1 VIGPAKACFNPTHRP
16 EKQQLKFLGSGLKMA
31 ENINQYDLMILGAG
45 PAGITAALYGQRL
58 GLKTIVFGD
67 IPGGSSYM
75 IEHLANFPGLME
87 GTSGTQFG
95 TMAFQQAQKEGASFT
110 LTRLESFSQ
119 NDSVFVGV
127 DVDGTEYSALSAVVA
142 TGRVPKRLA
151 VSNANMS
158 GVHFC
163 SICDGPLYRGK
174 NATLAVVGSDNAAAQ
189 HALTLARTADKV
201 LLICRSN
208 TLKMDAVHKNQI
220 KQQSNIKL
228 MVDTEVCGY
237 SGQESV
243 ETIEIEAKVKGRQ
256 NLAVDGI
263 FLAIGWQPNISAL
276 KLEVQKTAAGYLKT
290 NQKLM
295 TSVPGLFAAGDVR
308 DTDMSQVL
316 TACADGARTA
326 KYAAE
331 YLEQLSRG

>member
-1 VIGPAKACFNPTHRP
+1 MSETK
-16 EKQQLKFLGSGLKMA
+16 
-31 ENINQYDLMILGAG
+31 YDLMILGAG
-45 PAGITAALYGQRL
+45 PAGITAALYGQRM

-95 TMAFQQAQKEGASFT
+95 TMAFQQAQKEGANFT
-110 LTRLESFSQ
+110 LTRLKSLSH
-119 NDSVFVGV
+119 NDKVFMGI
-127 DVDGTEYSALSAVVA
+127 DVDGQVHTALSVVVA

-151 VSNANMS
+151 VSNANLK

-174 NATLAVVGSDNAAAQ
+174 NATLAVVGSDNTAAQ

-208 TLKMDAVHKNQI
+208 THKMDAVHKDQI
-220 KQQSNIKL
+220 EQQNNITL
-228 MVDTEVCGY
+228 MTNTEVSGY
-237 SGQESV
+237 SGQEFV
-243 ETIEIEAKVKGRQ
+243 ESIEVAEKDKGRQ
-256 NLAVDGI
+256 DLAVDGI
-263 FLAIGWQPNISAL
+263 FLAIGWRPNISAL
-276 KLEVQKTAAGYLKT
+276 KLEVQKTAEGYLET
-290 NQKLM
+290 NEKLM
-295 TSVPGLFAAGDVR
+295 TAVSGLFAAGDVR
-308 DTDMSQVL
+308 NTDMWQVL
-316 TACADGARTA
+316 TACADGARAA

-331 YLEQLSRG
+331 YLEKLTQP

>member
-1 VIGPAKACFNPTHRP
+1 M
-16 EKQQLKFLGSGLKMA
+16 S
-31 ENINQYDLMILGAG
+31 ENGNHYDLMILGAG

-75 IEHLANFPGLME
+75 IERLANFPGLME

-95 TMAFQQAQKEGASFT
+95 TLAFQQAQNEGANFT
-110 LTRLESFSQ
+110 LTRLESLNHSD
-119 NDSVFVGV
+119 NVFVGV
-127 DVDGTEYSALSAVVA
+127 DVDGKEYTALSAVVA

-151 VSNANMS
+151 VSNPNLR

-174 NATLAVVGSDNAAAQ
+174 NATLAVVGGDNTAAQ

-201 LLICRSN
+201 LLICRSS
-208 TLKMDAVHKNQI
+208 TLKMDAVHKGQI
-220 KQQSNIKL
+220 EQQNNITL
-228 MVDTEVCGY
+228 MVSTEVSGY

-243 ETIEIEAKVKGRQ
+243 ETIALEAKEKGQ
-256 NLAVDGI
+256 QDLAVDGI
-263 FLAIGWQPNISAL
+263 FLAIGWRPNLSAL
-276 KLEVQKTAAGYLKT
+276 KLEVQKTTEGYLET
-290 NQKLM
+290 NEKLM
-295 TSVPGLFAAGDVR
+295 TSFPGLFAAGDIR
-308 DTDMSQVL
+308 DTDMWQVL
-316 TACADGARTA
+316 TACADGARAA

-331 YLEQLSRG
+331 YLEKLTQA

>member
-1 VIGPAKACFNPTHRP
+1 M
-16 EKQQLKFLGSGLKMA
+16 S
-31 ENINQYDLMILGAG
+31 ENRYDLMILGAG

-95 TMAFQQAQKEGASFT
+95 TMAFQQAQKEGANFT
-110 LTRLESFSQ
+110 LTRLESLSHSDKAFI
-119 NDSVFVGV
+119 GV
-127 DVDGTEYSALSAVVA
+127 DVDGQEHTALSAIVA
-142 TGRVPKRLA
+142 TGRVPKRLS
-151 VSNANMS
+151 VSNANLR

-174 NATLAVVGSDNAAAQ
+174 KATLAVVGSDNTAAQ
-189 HALTLARTADKV
+189 HALTLARTADRV
-201 LLICRSN
+201 LLICRSD
-208 TLKMDAVHKNQI
+208 TLKMDAVHKDQI
-220 KQQSNIKL
+220 KRQTNIML
-228 MVDTEVCGY
+228 MANSEVFGY
-237 SGQESV
+237 TGQEFV
-243 ETIEIEAKVKGRQ
+243 ETIEVAAKDKGRQ

-263 FLAIGWQPNISAL
+263 FLAIGWRPNTSAL
-276 KLEVQKTAAGYLKT
+276 KLEVQKTAEGYLET
-290 NQKLM
+290 NGKLM
-295 TSVPGLFAAGDVR
+295 TSLPGLFAAGDVR

-316 TACADGARTA
+316 TACADGARAA

-331 YLEQLSRG
+331 FIEKFSAS

>member
-1 VIGPAKACFNPTHRP
+1 MP
-16 EKQQLKFLGSGLKMA
+16 E
-31 ENINQYDLMILGAG
+31 NRYDLMILGAG
-45 PAGITAALYGQRL
+45 PAGITAALYGQRM

-95 TMAFQQAQKEGASFT
+95 TMAFQQAQKEGANFT
-110 LTRLESFSQ
+110 LTRLESLSQ
-119 NDSVFVGV
+119 NGNIFTGV
-127 DVDGTEYSALSAVVA
+127 DVDGLEHTAISAIVA

-151 VSNANMS
+151 VSNANLR

-174 NATLAVVGSDNAAAQ
+174 NATLAVVGSDNTAGQ

-208 TLKMDAVHKNQI
+208 TLKMDAVHKDQI
-220 KQQSNIKL
+220 ERQNNIT
-228 MVDTEVCGY
+228 VIINTEVTGY
-237 SGQESV
+237 KGQEEV
-243 ETIEIEAKVKGRQ
+243 EIIEVSEKKKAQQELG
-256 NLAVDGI
+256 VDGI
-263 FLAIGWQPNISAL
+263 FLAIGWRPNISAL
-276 KLEVQKTAAGYLKT
+276 KLEVQKTAEGYLET
-290 NQKLM
+290 NEKLM

-308 DTDMSQVL
+308 DTDMWQVL

-331 YLEQLSRG
+331 YLEKLTQP

>member
-1 VIGPAKACFNPTHRP
+1 MSNTP
-16 EKQQLKFLGSGLKMA
+16 
-31 ENINQYDLMILGAG
+31 YDLMILGAG
-45 PAGITAALYGQRL
+45 PAGITAALYGQRM

-95 TMAFQQAQKEGASFT
+95 TLAFQQAQKEGASFT
-110 LTRLESFSQ
+110 LTRLESLSH
-119 NDSVFVGV
+119 NDKVFTGV
-127 DVDGTEYSALSAVVA
+127 DVDGQEHTALSGIAA

-151 VSNANMS
+151 VSNANLR

-174 NATLAVVGSDNAAAQ
+174 NATLAVVGSDNTAAQ
-189 HALTLARTADKV
+189 HALTLSRTADKV

-208 TLKMDAVHKNQI
+208 TLKMDAVHKDQI
-220 KQQSNIKL
+220 ERQNNILL
-228 MVDTEVCGY
+228 MANTEVTGY
-237 SGQESV
+237 NGQEFV
-243 ETIEIEAKVKGRQ
+243 ESIEVAAAEKGRQ
-256 NLAVDGI
+256 DLAVDGI
-263 FLAIGWQPNISAL
+263 FLAIGWRPNISAL
-276 KLEVQKTAAGYLKT
+276 NLEVQKTAEGYLET
-290 NQKLM
+290 NEKLM

-308 DTDMSQVL
+308 DTDMWQVL
-316 TACADGARTA
+316 TACADGARAA

-331 YLEQLSRG
+331 YVEKLARP

>member
-1 VIGPAKACFNPTHRP
+1 MSNFVYDFMIA
-16 EKQQLKFLGSGLKMA
+16 GS
-31 ENINQYDLMILGAG
+31 G

-67 IPGGSSYM
+67 IPGGSTYM

-95 TMAFQQAQKEGASFT
+95 TLAFQQAQQEGAHFT
-110 LTRLESFSQ
+110 LTRLQSLQHSGNAFI
-119 NDSVFVGV
+119 GI
-127 DVDGTEYSALSAVVA
+127 DVDGQEYTALSAVVA

-151 VSNANMS
+151 VANANLR

-174 NATLAVVGSDNAAAQ
+174 NATLAVVGSDNTAAQ
-189 HALTLARTADKV
+189 HTLTLARTAAKV
-201 LLICRSN
+201 LLICRSKS
-208 TLKMDAVHKNQI
+208 LKMDAVHKAQI
-220 KQQSNIKL
+220 ESQNNVEL
-228 MVDTEVCGY
+228 MLNTEVTGY

-243 ETIEIEAKVKGRQ
+243 EIIAVAEKEKKPQ
-256 NLAVDGI
+256 NLKIDGI
-263 FLAIGWQPNISAL
+263 FLAIGWRPNTSAL
-276 KLEVQKTAAGYLKT
+276 KLDVRKSEKGYLET
-290 NQKLM
+290 DAKLM

-308 DTDMSQVL
+308 DTDMWQVL
-316 TACADGARTA
+316 TACADGARAA

-331 YLEQLSRG
+331 FIETITDLKPV

>member
-1 VIGPAKACFNPTHRP
+1 MSENP
-16 EKQQLKFLGSGLKMA
+16 
-31 ENINQYDLMILGAG
+31 YDLMILGAG
-45 PAGITAALYGQRL
+45 PAGIAAALYGQRL

-87 GTSGTQFG
+87 GATGTQFG
-95 TMAFQQAQKEGASFT
+95 TRAFQQAQKEGANFT
-110 LTRLESFSQ
+110 LTRLENFSHKD
-119 NDSVFVGV
+119 NVFVGV
-127 DVDGTEYSALSAVVA
+127 DVDGNEYTAWSAIVA

-151 VSNANMS
+151 VANATLR

-174 NATLAVVGSDNAAAQ
+174 NATLAVVGSDNTAAQ

-208 TLKMDAVHKNQI
+208 TLKMDAVHKDQI
-220 KQQSNIKL
+220 EEQSNITL
-228 MVDTEVCGY
+228 MTDTEVCGY
-237 SGQESV
+237 DGQEFV
-243 ETIEIEAKVKGRQ
+243 ETIAVASKEKGQ
-256 NLAVDGI
+256 QDLAVDGI
-263 FLAIGWQPNISAL
+263 FLAIGWRPNISVL
-276 KLEVQKTAAGYLKT
+276 KLEVEKTAEGYLVT
-290 NQKLM
+290 NDQLM
-295 TSVPGLFAAGDVR
+295 TSVPGLFAAGDIR
-308 DTDMSQVL
+308 DTDMWQVL

-331 YLEQLSRG
+331 YLEKLNQA

>member
-1 VIGPAKACFNPTHRP
+1 M
-16 EKQQLKFLGSGLKMA
+16 S
-31 ENINQYDLMILGAG
+31 ENGNHYDLMILGAG

-95 TMAFQQAQKEGASFT
+95 TMAFQQAQKEGANFT
-110 LTRLESFSQ
+110 LTRLESLSH
-119 NDSVFVGV
+119 NENRFVGV
-127 DVDGTEYSALSAVVA
+127 DVDGKEYTSLCALVA

-151 VSNANMS
+151 VSNANLG

-189 HALTLARTADKV
+189 HALTLSRTADKV
-201 LLICRSN
+201 LLICRSQKP
-208 TLKMDAVHKNQI
+208 KMDAIHKDQI
-220 KQQSNIKL
+220 ERQTNISV
-228 MVDTEVCGY
+228 MVDTEVTGY
-237 SGQESV
+237 TGQESV
-243 ETIEIEAKVKGRQ
+243 EKIEVAAKEKGQ
-256 NLAVDGI
+256 QELTVDGI
-263 FLAIGWQPNISAL
+263 FLAIGWRPNISAL
-276 KLEVQKTAAGYLKT
+276 KLDVQKTAEGYLET
-290 NQKLM
+290 NEKLM

-308 DTDMSQVL
+308 DTDMWQVL
-316 TACADGARTA
+316 TACADGARAA

-331 YLEQLSRG
+331 YLEKFSNP